1 MRKIVLSSMLLCFL
15 SIMVLCSDVKNPDK
29 PLKGQWDFK
38 LKKVWE
44 RDRAGDAVFS
54 RLASLL
60 VSDYGFIYFRDSQTN
75 KTHIFNTNGKYIKF
89 FASRGEGPGEIKHH
103 MSAYLVGN
111 KFIIADFD
119 RLHYFTKDGGFIKS
133 AKNLFFQRRP
143 AFFIDE
149 NEFIS
154 APIKVSFMQSI
165 NKGPIKR
172 VNLKTGE
179 DKVISEFQVFEA
191 GDIRHD
197 RSSHR
202 PAKMVIAVGLSPLMT
217 IGQGSGKFYHGI
229 SNLYKIYVADM
240 EGKHLFSF
248 SVDRKR
254 QKISREHKKQIF
266 SANRRL
272 EEDEVKQL
280 VKTFPDEITYFYKI
294 EEINGL
300 IFVYV
305 PDPLHAIEGHQNP
318 KQIDIFS
325 PGGKYL
331 YRAHLNIEQ
340 SWKPLSTI
348 INKDFLY
355 VILEDEEGD
364 LKLAKYQIS
373 LPRRF
378 N

>member
-1 MRKIVLSSMLLCFL
+1 MRKIVLLTTLLCFL
-15 SIMVLCSDVKNPDK
+15 STFALSGDVKNPDK

-44 RDRAGDAVFS
+44 TDSAGDAVFA

-60 VSDYGFIYFRDSQTN
+60 VSDHGFIYLRDSQTD
-75 KTHIFNTNGKYIKF
+75 KTHIFNTDGKYIKS
-89 FASRGEGPGEIKHH
+89 FASRGEGPGEIKNH
-103 MSAYLVGN
+103 MRAYLAGDT
-111 KFIIADFD
+111 FIIADFD

-133 AKNLFFQRRP
+133 ATNLFFQRRP

-154 APIKVSFMQSI
+154 APVNVFMQSI
-165 NKGPIKR
+165 KKGPIKR

-179 DKVISEFQVFEA
+179 DKVISEFQLFGA
-191 GDIRHD
+191 GDVRHE
-197 RSSHR
+197 RSSGR
-202 PAKMVIAVGLSPLMT
+202 PAKMIVVTGLSPLMT

-229 SNLYKIYVADM
+229 SNIYKINAADM
-240 EGKHLFSF
+240 EGKPLFSF
-248 SVDRKR
+248 SVERKGR
-254 QKISREHKKQIF
+254 KISREHKKQIF
-266 SANRRL
+266 SANTRL

-294 EEINGL
+294 EEVSGL

-305 PDPLHAIEGHQNP
+305 PDPLHAFAGHQNP

-331 YRAHLNIEQ
+331 YRAHLNIEEN
-340 SWKPLSTI
+340 WRPVSTF
-348 INKDFLY
+348 INKGFLY
-355 VILEDEEGD
+355 VTLEDEEGD

-373 LPRRF
+373 LPGRS

>member
-1 MRKIVLSSMLLCFL
+1 MRKFLLLTTLLCFL
-15 SIMVLCSDVKNPDK
+15 STSVLSSDVKNPDK

-44 RDRAGDAVFS
+44 TDRAGDAVFA

-60 VSDYGFIYFRDSQTN
+60 VSDHGFIYLRDSQTN
-75 KTHIFNTNGKYIKF
+75 KTYIFNTEGKYIKS
-89 FASRGEGPGEIKHH
+89 FASRGEGPGETKYH
-103 MSAYLVGN
+103 MRAYLAGDT
-111 KFIIADFD
+111 FIIADFD
-119 RLHYFTKDGGFIKS
+119 RLHFFKQEGGFNKS
-133 AKNLFFQRRP
+133 ARNLFFQRRP

-154 APIKVSFMQSI
+154 APVNVFMQSI
-165 NKGPIKR
+165 KKGAIKR

-179 DKVISEFQVFEA
+179 DKVITEFQVFEA
-191 GDIRHD
+191 GDVRHQ
-197 RSSHR
+197 RSSRR
-202 PAKMVIAVGLSPLMT
+202 PAKMVIALGLSPLMT

-229 SNLYKIYVADM
+229 SNIYKINAADM
-240 EGKHLFSF
+240 EGKPLFSF

-272 EEDEVKQL
+272 EEDEIKQL
-280 VKTFPDEITYFYKI
+280 VKTFPDDITYFYKI

-331 YRAHLNIEQ
+331 YRAHLNVEQ
-340 SWKPLSTI
+340 SWKPLSTV
-348 INKDFLY
+348 INKGFLY

-364 LKLAKYQIS
+364 LKLAKYHIS
-373 LPRRF
+373 LPRRS